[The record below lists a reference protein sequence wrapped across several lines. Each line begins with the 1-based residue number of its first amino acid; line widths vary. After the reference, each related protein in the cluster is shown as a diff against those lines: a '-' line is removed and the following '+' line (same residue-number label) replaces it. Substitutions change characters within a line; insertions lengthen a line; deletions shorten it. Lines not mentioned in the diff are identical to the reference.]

1 MIIMGAKQKFRS
13 NLETIPEAPKIKD
26 YGDVAEVNNNKVK
39 CNNYYENYTFEPTA
53 SLGRISR
60 EGHPRCGGEV
70 DFGAASHMGC
80 NVLVENNFQETTES
94 SSSFEDDVSGSE
106 SVSAFSD
113 DEFVPYFGDDATF
126 DGVGEVFRMRKKR
139 LTDHWRTFIQPVMWR
154 CKWVE
159 LQIRQLNRMER
170 KYTRE
175 LTKYNEY
182 ELQQV
187 EKVYKRKR
195 RKRIEDTK
203 DIGTYMSEHN
213 LFSYYDNKKVPSD
226 GIFSYKECG
235 KIAGY
240 DSGDELEPDE
250 NWLFRNDENLEQVL
264 SKIFALMGHVSKLKI
279 RLDKVTS
286 NINGKFSYA
295 DPKSLLVPCNALTSS
310 ARDPASPPN
319 NSDLAGGSSHN
330 ASQHLFEFNMGDVAL
345 LKTEIMS
352 LEEFEDGKLIYDD
365 RLYNGMNDFEDFN
378 VQHAKRRRT
387 AREYIEITAPSVCKE
402 PEMLTEPVA
411 KIRSISELHASSSRR
426 SQRGHIPRRF

>member
-26 YGDVAEVNNNKVK
+26 YG
-39 CNNYYENYTFEPTA
+39 NYTFEPTA

-60 EGHPRCGGEV
+60 EEHPRCGGEV

-80 NVLVENNFQETTES
+80 NDLVENKFQETTES

-126 DGVGEVFRMRKKR
+126 DGVGEVFRMRK
-139 LTDHWRTFIQPVMWR
+139 LIIDHWRTFIQPVMWR

-213 LFSYYDNKKVPSD
+213 LFSYYGKMSSL
-226 GIFSYKECG
+226 ISTSLHECE

-250 NWLFRNDENLEQVL
+250 NLLFRNDENLEQVV

-352 LEEFEDGKLIYDD
+352 PEEFEDGKLIYDD
-365 RLYNGMNDFEDFN
+365 RFYNGMNDFEDFN
-378 VQHAKRRRT
+378 VQPAKRRRT
-387 AREYIEITAPSVCKE
+387 AREYLEITAPSVCKE